1 MWVAEVSK
9 NSIVLKMWFSTS
21 VDITWYTEAVI
32 YAKNLF
38 LVRFG
43 EWHRGSG
50 TLKLT
55 KCDKVE
61 WGEKWQNARDIL
73 FWMAPCLICYFIVIL
88 LRATYEKFRHNLI
101 LRLYSVKHLVK
112 HFTRP
117 KQQATLRKLFSL
129 PQPPYHQI
137 KSC

>member
-38 LVRFG
+38 LVRFS

-61 WGEKWQNARDIL
+61 WGESGIMHVTDFFEWPHVW
-73 FWMAPCLICYFIVIL
+73 FVIL
-88 LRATYEKFRHNLI
+88 LSYYWEWLMGNFAIILI
-101 LRLYSVKHLVK
+101 SA
-112 HFTRP
+112 F
-117 KQQATLRKLFSL
+117 
-129 PQPPYHQI
+129 
-137 KSC
+137 